1 MNKKRR
7 TFTTTLDEQL
17 IKEAKILAIRLDKNL
32 NDLIEET
39 LRAILKKHSE
49 KTSEAA

>member
-1 MNKKRR
+1 MSKKRR
-7 TFTTTLDEQL
+7 TFTTTLDVQL

-39 LRAILKKHSE
+39 LRAMLERHSE
-49 KTSEAA
+49 KKSAAA